1 MNLIDSVYNEVERS
15 SVSIVIKDMVIGF
28 LNEILEEAQQY
39 KLFETHTIDELLFG
53 YNNSLLW
60 FLNRTVADLEEK
72 VKFLHLSVDSYF
84 SLQVSVLMYRDEW
97 CVFVCLCVCV
107 CGCVFVCV
115 DVCLTNT

>member
-1 MNLIDSVYNEVERS
+1 MNLIDSVERS

-28 LNEILEEAQQY
+28 LNEILQEAQQY

-60 FLNRTVADLEEK
+60 SLNRTVADLEEK

-84 SLQVSVLMYRDEW
+84 SLQVCVLMYRDEW

-107 CGCVFVCV
+107 CGCVSH
-115 DVCLTNT
+115 